1 MNYIICF
8 QIIKLIVNNGNF
20 FSLAYTKIIPYL
32 DDKTI
37 DIFYLQMKLIRKS
50 CQLMG
55 I

>member
-1 MNYIICF
+1 MNYTISF

-37 DIFYLQMKLIRKS
+37 DIFTFKRN
-50 CQLMG
+50 
-55 I
+55 